1 MESFDSR
8 NMITPLFLLQV
19 TNACRQMPPG
29 GQLQVITDDNGI
41 ATDLKR
47 ILAECDQ
54 GVRVVRQ
61 KNVETGNLKI
71 WLIKKPER

>member
-1 MESFDSR
+1 MKSFDSR

-19 TNACRQMPPG
+19 TNACRQMPAG
-29 GQLQVITDDNGI
+29 EQLEVITDDSGI

-61 KNVETGNLKI
+61 KNRAGSNLKI
-71 WLIKKPER
+71 WLIKKPAR